1 MQDPI
6 SKYKSIFQ
14 RKNYIFSEDL
24 NIIGIRNKN
33 VGNVVTNKFDDI
45 LVLLYKDSLGKWIY
59 KEYAITTDPG
69 LYYVVNELLSP
80 KGTGIMKEGQ
90 YLNCYAIDYHQGK
103 YLALCQ
109 TWGKINVYRDRNK
122 DNYYDFENE
131 ESGMFGGNIHCAGID
146 SILIDKW
153 SAMCQV
159 FKRKKDFDEFMQIIS
174 LFKNKFNNKYTYTLI
189 NTLDF
194 N

>member
-6 SKYKSIFQ
+6 LKYKSIFQ

-33 VGNVVTNKFDDI
+33 VGNVITNKFDDT
-45 LVLLYKDSLGKWIY
+45 LVLLYRDSLGKWIY
-59 KEYAITTDPG
+59 KEYTITTDPG
-69 LYYVVNELLSP
+69 LYYVQVELLNP

-90 YLNCYAIDYHQGK
+90 YLNCYAVDYHASK

-109 TWGKINVYRDRNK
+109 RWGTVKAFRDRNK
-122 DNYYDFENE
+122 DNIYDFINE
-131 ESGMFGGNIHCAGID
+131 ESGMFGANIHCAGID
-146 SILIDKW
+146 SILVDRW

-159 FKRKKDFDEFMQIIS
+159 FKRKKDFDEFMQIITT
-174 LFKNKFNNKYTYTLI
+174 FKNKLNNKFTYTLI
-189 NTLDF
+189 NTLDL
-194 N
+194 

>member
-6 SKYKSIFQ
+6 SNFKGIFQ

-69 LYYVVNELLSP
+69 LYYVINELLSP
-80 KGTGIMKEGQ
+80 KGAGIMKEGQ
-90 YLNCYAIDYHQGK
+90 YVDTFAIDYHQGK

-109 TWGKINVYRDRNK
+109 RWKPIRVYRDRNK
-122 DNYYDFENE
+122 NNVFEFENE
-131 ESGMFGGNIHCAGID
+131 ESGMFGGNIHCAGPD
-146 SILIDKW
+146 SILVDKW

-159 FKRKKDFDEFMQIIS
+159 FKRKKDFEEFMSIIS
-174 LFKNKFNNKYTYTLI
+174 RFRIPFNNKFTYTLI
-189 NTLDF
+189 NTLDL

>member
-6 SKYKSIFQ
+6 VKFKTIFD
-14 RKNYIFSEDL
+14 KKGYIFSDQL
-24 NIIGIRNKN
+24 NIIGCRNKATN
-33 VGNVVTNKFDDI
+33 LVTNKFDDKMY
-45 LVLLYKDSLGKWIY
+45 LLYRDYSGKWIY
-59 KEYAITTDPG
+59 KEWDITTDPG

-80 KGTGIMKEGQ
+80 KGAGIMKEGQ
-90 YLNCYAIDYHQGK
+90 YVDTFAIDYHQGK

-109 TWGKINVYRDRNK
+109 RWKPIRVYRDRNK
-122 DNYYDFENE
+122 NNVFEFENE
-131 ESGMFGGNIHCAGID
+131 ESGMFGGNIHCAGPD
-146 SILIDKW
+146 SILVDKW